1 MIFKLNTFLI
11 NCYPYDK
18 ISKYNCTLTN
28 AKVWISEPNGNP
40 EGNDIGS
47 EAASE
52 LPRFVINFLL
62 SLNSRNPRTPISKE
76 KYEQKWIKYVGF
88 V

>member
-1 MIFKLNTFLI
+1 
-11 NCYPYDK
+11 
-18 ISKYNCTLTN
+18 
-28 AKVWISEPNGNP
+28 VWISEPNGNP

-62 SLNSRNPRTPISKE
+62 SPNSRNPRTPISNE
-76 KYEQKWIKYVGF
+76 NNRILNNNG
-88 V
+88 